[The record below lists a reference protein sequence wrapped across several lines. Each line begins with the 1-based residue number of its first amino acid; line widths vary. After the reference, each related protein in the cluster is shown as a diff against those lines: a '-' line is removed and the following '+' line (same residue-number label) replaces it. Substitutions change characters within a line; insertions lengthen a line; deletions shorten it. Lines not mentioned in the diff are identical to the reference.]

1 MQREK
6 SMHTPI
12 RILVAN
18 QPKLMRELILETLAE
33 QPGVEIVGEVPE
45 ESNILNRVEETRPN
59 FLFITLDDPETRP
72 ALCDSVLRSHP
83 EISII
88 AVGPHHD
95 QGIRYWASFDI
106 HSSAVEASLE
116 AILTVMKDAPAG
128 EAP

>member
-1 MQREK
+1 MQK
-6 SMHTPI
+6 PI

-18 QPKLMRELILETLAE
+18 QPKLMRELILETLAD
-33 QPGVEIVGEVPE
+33 QPGVEVVGEVPD
-45 ESNILNRVEETRPN
+45 ESSILERVEATRPH

-72 ALCDSVLRSHP
+72 VLCDNVLRLHP

-116 AILTVMKDAPAG
+116 AILNVMKDAPAG
-128 EAP
+128 EAS